1 MSDNKLRCALVYRI
15 ESDGNAVCVAKY
27 DHAGQYE
34 THGGADSSLYGGRDK
49 SYADAVGGVI
59 SNDPP
64 TGLSQSSTLGGFKVV
79 QSDQHQIVYGA
90 DADGLCC
97 ATITGTQY
105 PSRVAIAMLQDVYG
119 DFSSKYADAAK
130 TAAENSL
137 SKKAKSTLQDVC
149 KKYEDPS
156 SVDKTQKILGQVD
169 AVKGQMQ
176 DNIASMLKNTE
187 KAEDMAAKSE
197 QLNEQ
202 ASVFKKRS
210 TDLKKQMQWKNL
222 KMTLILGGLV
232 AVIVLAITVP
242 LIMKAKRLAGKR

>member
-1 MSDNKLRCALVYRI
+1 M
-15 ESDGNAVCVAKY
+15 
-27 DHAGQYE
+27 
-34 THGGADSSLYGGRDK
+34 SSLET
-49 SYADAVGGVI
+49 
-59 SNDPP
+59 
-64 TGLSQSSTLGGFKVV
+64 TG
-79 QSDQHQIVYGA
+79 
-90 DADGLCC
+90 C

-105 PSRVAIAMLQDVYG
+105 PSRVAIAMLQDLYKEFTAKHG
-119 DFSSKYADAAK
+119 DNAK

-137 SKKAKSTLQDVC
+137 SKKAKPIFLEVC
-149 KKYEDPS
+149 KKYEDPTG
-156 SVDKTQKILGQVD
+156 VDKTSKILGQVD

-222 KMTLILGGLV
+222 KMTLILGGVVLLIV
-232 AVIVLAITVP
+232 LVIVVP
-242 LIMKAKRLAGKR
+242 LVVRAKHLAD

>member
-1 MSDNKLRCALVYRI
+1 MSDNKLRCALFYRI
-15 ESDGNAVCVAKY
+15 ENGGNAVCIAKY

-34 THGGADSSLYGGRDK
+34 THGGAESSLYGGRDK
-49 SYADAVGGVI
+49 SYAEAVGGVV

-64 TGLSQSSTLGGFKVV
+64 SGLAQNATLGGFKVV

-90 DADGLCC
+90 DIDGLCC

-105 PSRVAIAMLQDVYG
+105 PSRVAIAMLQDAYS
-119 DFSSKYADAAK
+119 DFSSKFGDAAK

-137 SKKAKSTLQDVC
+137 SKKAKSILQNVC

-222 KMTLILGGLV
+222 KMTLILGGIIL
-232 AVIVLAITVP
+232 VIVLAITVP
-242 LIMKAKRLAGKR
+242 LVMKAKKLAT

>member
-1 MSDNKLRCALVYRI
+1 M
-15 ESDGNAVCVAKY
+15 
-27 DHAGQYE
+27 
-34 THGGADSSLYGGRDK
+34 
-49 SYADAVGGVI
+49 
-59 SNDPP
+59 
-64 TGLSQSSTLGGFKVV
+64 
-79 QSDQHQIVYGA
+79 
-90 DADGLCC
+90 
-97 ATITGTQY
+97 
-105 PSRVAIAMLQDVYG
+105 AIALLQDIYTDFALKYG
-119 DFSSKYADAAK
+119 DAAK

-137 SKKAKSTLQDVC
+137 SKKAKSILQDVC
-149 KKYEDPS
+149 KKYDDPS

-222 KMTLILGGLV
+222 KMTLILGGVIL
-232 AVIVLAITVP
+232 VIVLAITIP
-242 LIMKAKRLAGKR
+242 LVSKAKKLASN

>member
-1 MSDNKLRCALVYRI
+1 MIHTFVITPIALMQFKELFLAAEQQFHNFHVLTMLPF
-15 ESDGNAVCVAKY
+15 C
-27 DHAGQYE
+27 
-34 THGGADSSLYGGRDK
+34 
-49 SYADAVGGVI
+49 
-59 SNDPP
+59 
-64 TGLSQSSTLGGFKVV
+64 LSFSG
-79 QSDQHQIVYGA
+79 
-90 DADGLCC
+90 C

-105 PSRVAIAMLQDVYG
+105 PSRVAIALLQEIYG
-119 DFSSKYADAAK
+119 NFSSKYADAAK

-137 SKKAKSTLQDVC
+137 SKKAKSILQDAC
-149 KKYEDPS
+149 KKYDDPS

-176 DNIASMLKNTE
+176 DNIANMLKNSE

-222 KMTLILGGLV
+222 KMTLILGGIIL
-232 AVIVLAITVP
+232 VIVLAITVP
-242 LIMKAKRLAGKR
+242 LIKKAKNLASN

>member
-1 MSDNKLRCALVYRI
+1 M
-15 ESDGNAVCVAKY
+15 G
-27 DHAGQYE
+27 
-34 THGGADSSLYGGRDK
+34 
-49 SYADAVGGVI
+49 
-59 SNDPP
+59 
-64 TGLSQSSTLGGFKVV
+64 
-79 QSDQHQIVYGA
+79 
-90 DADGLCC
+90 
-97 ATITGTQY
+97 TITGTQY
-105 PSRVAIAMLQDVYG
+105 PSRVAIAMLQNLYT
-119 DFSSKYADAAK
+119 DFSAKYGDAAK

-137 SKKAKSTLQDVC
+137 SKKAKSILQDVC

-187 KAEDMAAKSE
+187 KAEDMANKSE

-222 KMTLILGGLV
+222 KMTIILGT
-232 AVIVLAITVP
+232 VIVVIILAITVP
-242 LIMKAKRLAGKR
+242 LVKKAKKIASN